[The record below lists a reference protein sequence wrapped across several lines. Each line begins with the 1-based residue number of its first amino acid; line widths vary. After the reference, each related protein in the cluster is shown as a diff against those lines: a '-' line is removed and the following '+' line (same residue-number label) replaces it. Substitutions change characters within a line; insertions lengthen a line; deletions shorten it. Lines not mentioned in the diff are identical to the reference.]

1 MPSNVVT
8 YTRPL
13 LMANPPK
20 CVNDGI
26 VFALENNSLPVWR
39 STAYKIALPTA
50 ASARSLEEK
59 RLPLSL
65 ACRTNSALERAT
77 TTPFAIRGGSGTF
90 MSRDIQAG
98 VNTGWPSF
106 SSTLNAMMLPFGAGP
121 FTAGNAGAF
130 GCTGPQAGAYTQRTP
145 LSSSQLANAPQN
157 PRPAK
162 STSSLV

>member
-13 LMANPPK
+13 LMADPPK
-20 CVNDGI
+20 CVNHGI

-65 ACRTNSALERAT
+65 ACRTNSALERAN
-77 TTPFAIRGGSGTF
+77 TTPFAITGGSGTF

-106 SSTLNAMMLPFGAGP
+106 SSPLNAMMLPFGAGP
-121 FTAGNAGAF
+121 FTPGNPGAF
-130 GCTGPQAGAYTQRTP
+130 GCTGPQAGAYTHRTP
-145 LSSSQLANAPQN
+145 LPTSHSATPPQK
-157 PRPAK
+157 PPPALPPP
-162 STSSLV
+162 SL